1 MTSQR
6 YPVTPT
12 QTLPAKPSLEQL
24 KKQAKD
30 LLKAVK
36 SGDTS
41 ACPVLRLHVRFAD
54 SPDEAILGADLSLQE
69 VQHVVALQYGYKDW
83 SALREFVAAFGTES
97 RAETPGEH
105 EMLAAILNAAFAEGA
120 SDIHIEPGSK
130 HTRVRFRVDGV
141 LREKDPMPAELGC
154 RVAREAMRW
163 AALDLEKPLPQD
175 GRFVTDAIGREIDVR
190 LSAMQ
195 SHHGPVVTMRCL
207 VAGRLIGINEIGFE
221 PEQLRLF
228 RSKLE
233 RPTGLIIVTG
243 PTGSGKTTTLY
254 AALSEINTAQRKIV
268 TVEDPVEYLIEG
280 IDQIPVRP
288 DQGVDFP
295 RALRS
300 ALRQDPDTIMAGEIR
315 DAETANILIQTVL
328 TGHLAL
334 STLHTDEAPA
344 VVVRLL
350 DMGIPPFL
358 VKDTVCCVVAQR
370 LVRCVC
376 ENCKEKHVPD
386 AGLLDRAGL
395 PADAVLYAG
404 RGCDRCNRT
413 GYRGRTSVFSV
424 LDVTDAV
431 KAAIMSGNAGHIAAA
446 AGAAG
451 CEPLRVAAVRR
462 AVAGVTSLEEALRV
476 TAAV

>member
-1 MTSQR
+1 MTTQR
-6 YPVTPT
+6 YPTASIL
-12 QTLPAKPSLEQL
+12 TLPVRPSLEQL

-36 SGDTS
+36 SGDAS
-41 ACPVLRLHVRFAD
+41 VCPVLRLHVRFAD

-69 VQHVVALQYGYKDW
+69 VQHVVALQYGFKDW
-83 SALREFVAAFGTES
+83 SALRDAVETAGPAS
-97 RAETPGEH
+97 RAVAPGER
-105 EMLAAILNAAFAEGA
+105 EMLVAILAAGIAEGA
-120 SDIHIEPGSK
+120 SDIHIEPGSARM
-130 HTRVRFRVDGV
+130 RVRFRVDGV
-141 LREKDPMPAELGC
+141 LREKDPMPSELGV

-175 GRFVTDAIGREIDVR
+175 GRFVTDAVGREVDVR
-190 LSAMQ
+190 LSAME

-207 VAGRLIGINEIGFE
+207 VPGMVNATLDRLGFE
-221 PEQLRLF
+221 PGQLRLI

-243 PTGSGKTTTLY
+243 PTGCGKTTTIY
-254 AALSEINTAQRKIV
+254 AALAEINTAQRKIV
-268 TVEDPVEYLIEG
+268 TVEDPIEYLING
-280 IDQIPVRP
+280 INQVQIRP
-288 DQGVDFP
+288 DQGVGFP

-300 ALRQDPDTIMAGEIR
+300 AFRQDPDVIMAAEVR
-315 DAETANILIQTVL
+315 DRETAEILIQSVL

-344 VVVRLL
+344 ALVRLI

-376 ENCKEKHVPD
+376 DKCREKHTPD
-386 AGLLDRAGL
+386 RGTLERAGL
-395 PADAVLYAG
+395 PADTVLYAG
-404 RGCDRCNRT
+404 RGCDACNKT
-413 GYRGRTSVFSV
+413 GYRGREAVFSV

-431 KAAIMSGNAGHIAAA
+431 KAAVMSGNAGHIAAA
-446 AGAAG
+446 AQAAG
-451 CEPLRVAAVRR
+451 CESLRAAAVRR
-462 AVAGVTSLEEALRV
+462 AVAGVTTLEEALRV
-476 TAAV
+476 TQG